1 MPVRDVYWIFS
12 WITFLGLFL
21 LAFLFYQERVAFLD
35 ASYQFMLLYGEDDL
49 VVQNNRLG
57 AVLPQIL
64 PLWALRAGNLQLGML
79 LYSLSFVL
87 LPFLGWFALH
97 YGLGE
102 KRFSLTLPLSAIL
115 MTLHT
120 FFWIQ
125 SELLIAIDL
134 TLIGGSLV
142 YWANESRRLP
152 WLIPGCI
159 FLSLAIL
166 THPLAPIAVAFAL
179 TCITI
184 SSTTIWQ
191 KRATVLVLF
200 SLLGLWVTKEVFLP
214 KALYDQQNVALLSGF
229 WENPGAFWG
238 YRSHRLFLEYIF
250 TDYLIRTIVLIGTTH
265 FLRKQ
270 KAWWHM
276 LLLYSGVLAYISLI
290 NATYTWRIDQFHIE
304 SFYRMLGMMVA
315 IFLAV
320 RVLPNITYQR
330 RLIWL
335 VLIGCMLRLGHI
347 LIVGLE
353 YRERKEVVTN
363 LIHYAR
369 TQPGQALVLPENI
382 LKDGS
387 LGMTWA
393 IPFETALLSRLE
405 EPDSAMETI
414 LVLSEARFKEFS
426 TPTGTFLGPFG
437 SLPLLPENPFL
448 SFPDSMTYVQ
458 KDHLPPLIFGESK
471 KN

>member
-1 MPVRDVYWIFS
+1 MRLHFWPAIFS
-12 WITFLGLFL
+12 WFSFLGLAVL
-21 LAFLFYQERVAFLD
+21 SMVYYQERVVFLD
-35 ASYQFMLLYGEDDL
+35 ASYQFMLLYVEDEL

-64 PLWALRAGNLQLGML
+64 PLWALRAGNLRLGML

-87 LPFLGWFALH
+87 LPFVGWIALH

-142 YWANESRRLP
+142 YWVDNKRRSAWLLP
-152 WLIPGCI
+152 AAII
-159 FLSLAIL
+159 MSLAVV
-166 THPLAPIAVAFAL
+166 THPLAPIAVGFTLFFIA
-179 TCITI
+179 I
-184 SSTTIWQ
+184 SSAVNWQ
-191 KRATVLVLF
+191 KRVTL
-200 SLLGLWVTKEVFLP
+200 LLGVALMGLWIAKEFFFP

-229 WENPGAFWG
+229 WGNPGAFWG
-238 YRSHRLFLEYIF
+238 YRSHRLFLEYIC
-250 TDYLIRTIVLIGTTH
+250 TDYLIWTLVLIGTTL

-270 KAWWHM
+270 KAWWLM
-276 LLLYSGVLAYISLI
+276 LLLYGSVLAYTSLI

-315 IFLAV
+315 IFLALK
-320 RVLPNITYQR
+320 VLPDLTDRR
-330 RLIWL
+330 RLGWVVMAL
-335 VLIGCMLRLGHI
+335 CLLRLGHI
-347 LIVGLE
+347 SIIGLN
-353 YRERKEVVTN
+353 YRERKQEVKN
-363 LIHYAR
+363 LIHYAP

-414 LVLSEARFKEFS
+414 LVLPEARFKEFS

-437 SLPLLPENPFL
+437 SLPMLPQNRFFP
-448 SFPDSMTYVQ
+448 FPDSMTYVQ
-458 KDHLPPLIFGESK
+458 KDHLPPLFLAKAK